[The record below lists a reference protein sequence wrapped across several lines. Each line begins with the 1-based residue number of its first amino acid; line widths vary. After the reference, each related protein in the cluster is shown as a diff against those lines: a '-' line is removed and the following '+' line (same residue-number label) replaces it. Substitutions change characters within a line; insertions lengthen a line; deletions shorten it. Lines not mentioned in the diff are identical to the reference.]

1 MNHSTSSLYTKCE
14 GLFDI
19 LAKAVSQQL
28 LRASLTNAKVQD
40 EFDRFKI
47 WGGNL
52 GARHS
57 ASAKISLD
65 WRLRNATE
73 LRKEIIQLLEEIAS
87 ALEDRK
93 SHPQ

>member
-1 MNHSTSSLYTKCE
+1 MDRSTSSLYTRCE
-14 GLFDI
+14 GLFDT

-40 EFDRFKI
+40 EFDRFRI

-57 ASAKISLD
+57 VSTKISLD
-65 WRLRNATE
+65 WRLRNAIE
-73 LRKEIIQLLEEIAS
+73 LKEEIILLLEEIAS
-87 ALEDRK
+87 ALEDREDCF
-93 SHPQ
+93 